1 MGIMRFLNSDEI
13 ARGLS
18 PLDPTLSAF
27 RAGRILIEEAR
38 ALLSAKA
45 SFAIESTLSCK
56 TYIAMLRHARE
67 QGYRIVLHYILIESA
82 SQAVDRVALRV
93 IHGGHHVPEDDV
105 CRRFDRSRKHVIKDH
120 LPLADDWGVWDNHLP
135 PAIKIAGSG
144 RHSLSELN
152 ELLISSKLME
162 SAATKPDTITEMVLE
177 ASEAATA
184 KMLDYYK
191 RMGIRVTPQMTL
203 APEPKKRVRKAN

>member
-1 MGIMRFLNSDEI
+1 
-13 ARGLS
+13 
-18 PLDPTLSAF
+18 
-27 RAGRILIEEAR
+27 
-38 ALLSAKA
+38 
-45 SFAIESTLSCK
+45 
-56 TYIAMLRHARE
+56 MLRHARE

-105 CRRFDRSRKHVIKDH
+105 CWRFDRSRKHVIEGH